1 MLCLKSALMVSHLV
15 QDLITGATLQSPC
28 LPFPSIASQ
37 GSSAEHLGCCK
48 TATQVSTTIFLLDF
62 HSSWDRTHMDYPMT
76 YFFFLWQIS
85 AGVSKISDI
94 DQPTQIC
101 LQSYPWFNKHPNT
114 KLFSSKLLAS
124 IVHLLLFTC
133 LFFILF
139 LLEQRRRDCLWL
151 ILPHNF

>member
-1 MLCLKSALMVSHLV
+1 MVSHLV
-15 QDLITGATLQSPC
+15 QNLITGATLRSPC

-62 HSSWDRTHMDYPMT
+62 HYSWDRTHMDYPMT
-76 YFFFLWQIS
+76 YFFS
-85 AGVSKISDI
+85 SDKSPQEYPRFQTLI
-94 DQPTQIC
+94 NQPKFASSHTHGSIGI
-101 LQSYPWFNKHPNT
+101 LTK

-124 IVHLLLFTC
+124 IMHLLLSSC

-139 LLEQRRRDCLWL
+139 LLEQRRRDCL
-151 ILPHNF
+151 